1 MFRTSVGRDL
11 KGPRRGRNTAFSF
24 SKEFFAGLAAGL
36 TVAVG
41 VFLWSRQTIEATPV
55 TAKAPRAVDHPS
67 PADDPIEAAI
77 ERHKRSQGTQ
87 PYSGDDPASG
97 DEGRGDPGGG

>member
-11 KGPRRGRNTAFSF
+11 KGPRRGRRTTFSF

-41 VFLWSRQTIEATPV
+41 VFLWSRQTIEATQVNP
-55 TAKAPRAVDHPS
+55 KAMRAAERPS
-67 PADDPIEAAI
+67 PADEPIEASI
-77 ERHKRSQGTQ
+77 ERHQRS
-87 PYSGDDPASG
+87 
-97 DEGRGDPGGG
+97 